1 MVGLGERAG
10 ATKRRAGM
18 FQVWRV
24 WPRKAWRWKD
34 ESSWVGLP
42 AQRGKSPG
50 RPDEG
55 SPVTR
60 GESPPVRP
68 EGRTPGAFVCG
79 MGLPRLL
86 TQMRLLCG
94 QSG

>member
-10 ATKRRAGM
+10 PTERRAGM

-24 WPRKAWRWKD
+24 WPRKAWRCKD
-34 ESSWVGLP
+34 ESSRVGPP
-42 AQRGKSPG
+42 ARRGKSLG

-60 GESPPVRP
+60 GESP
-68 EGRTPGAFVCG
+68 
-79 MGLPRLL
+79 
-86 TQMRLLCG
+86 LCG
-94 QSG
+94 PRGGPQVLSSAAWVSPDC